1 LDEVGTMMQKPQQIL
16 VTGATGYIGGR
27 LIPRLLES
35 NYQVRVLARDP
46 KRLAGR
52 AWTDQVEIVKGDVL
66 EPESLIQACS
76 GIDVAYYFIHS
87 MVSTENF
94 HQRDIDAAHNFGEA
108 AHQAGVKRIIY
119 LGGLGDP
126 ESELSAHL
134 RSRQETGQAL
144 TASGV
149 PVTEFRAAVIVG
161 SGSIS
166 FEMIRYLTER
176 VPIMVCPSWVY
187 NRIQPIAIRNVLD
200 YLVAT
205 LEEPESIGEVIEI
218 GGSDIQTYAS
228 MMKTYASE
236 RGLRRILLPV
246 PVLTPFLSSYWV
258 HWVTPI
264 NARLAR
270 PLIEG
275 LRNEVIVRNDKA
287 TKMFPSIVPV
297 DYRTA
302 VSLALSKLD
311 AGQIET
317 SWADALVSSHGDQ
330 SVVVLRTQEGMI
342 EEHREYVVNAPAD
355 IVYNVFTSLGGE
367 NGWAVFNW
375 AWQLRGLLDRLVGGA
390 GLRRGRRDPKEI
402 RVGDALD
409 FWRVEVIDVNKQMLL
424 RAEMKVP
431 GRAWLEF
438 KTHPLN
444 DNQTTLTQTAYF
456 APKGLAGLLYWYL
469 LHPFQGLIFSRMI
482 RAIGLKAE
490 TLYKT
495 STT

>member
-1 LDEVGTMMQKPQQIL
+1 M
-16 VTGATGYIGGR
+16 TGSVKAG
-27 LIPRLLES
+27 
-35 NYQVRVLARDP
+35 YQVRVMARDP
-46 KRLAGR
+46 LRLAGR
-52 AWTDQVEIVKGDVL
+52 SWTDQVEIVKGDVL
-66 EPESLIQACS
+66 EPESLIRACTD
-76 GIDVAYYFIHS
+76 IDVAYYFIHS

-94 HQRDIDAAHNFGEA
+94 HQQDIDAAHNFGEA

-126 ESELSAHL
+126 QADLSEHL

-205 LEEPESIGEVIEI
+205 LEEPQSIGEVIEI
-218 GGSDIQTYAS
+218 GGADVQTYAT
-228 MMKTYASE
+228 MMTTYASE
-236 RGLRRILLPV
+236 RGLRRIMLPV
-246 PVLTPFLSSYWV
+246 PILTPFLSSYWV

-287 TKMFPSIVPV
+287 RQLFPNIDPLP
-297 DYRTA
+297 YRQA

-317 SWADALVSSHGDQ
+317 SWADALVSSHGDK
-330 SVVVLRTQEGMI
+330 SVVVLRTEEGMI
-342 EEHREYVVNAPAD
+342 EEHREQVVNAPANIIYD
-355 IVYNVFTSLGGE
+355 VFTSLGGE

-402 RVGDALD
+402 RVGDAVD
-409 FWRVEVIDVNKQMLL
+409 FWRVEVADETKHLLL

-456 APKGLAGLLYWYL
+456 APKGLAGMLYWYL
-469 LHPFQGLIFSRMI
+469 LYPIHTLIFSRMI
-482 RAIGLKAE
+482 QAIRVQAE

-495 STT
+495 STLT

>member
-1 LDEVGTMMQKPQQIL
+1 MQKPKRIL

-27 LIPRLLES
+27 LIPRLLE
-35 NYQVRVLARDP
+35 NEYQVRVLARDP
-46 KRLAGR
+46 LRLAGR
-52 AWTDQVEIVKGDVL
+52 TWTDQVEIVKGDVL
-66 EPESLIQACS
+66 EPESLVQACS
-76 GIDVAYYFIHS
+76 DIDVAYYFIHS

-94 HQRDIDAAHNFGEA
+94 HQRDVDAAHNFGEA
-108 AHQAGVKRIIY
+108 AQKSGVKRIIY

-126 ESELSAHL
+126 ESQLSEHL
-134 RSRQETGQAL
+134 QSRQETGRAL

-176 VPIMVCPSWVY
+176 VPIMICPSWVY

-200 YLVAT
+200 YLVAA
-205 LEEPESIGEVIEI
+205 LEEPSSIGEVIEI
-218 GGSDIQTYAS
+218 GGADVQTYAS
-228 MMKTYASE
+228 MMTTYASE
-236 RGLRRILLPV
+236 RGLRRIMLPV

-275 LRNEVIVRNDKA
+275 LRNEVIVRTNKA
-287 TKMFPSIVPV
+287 RQMFPNIEPMP
-297 DYRTA
+297 YRQA
-302 VSLALSKLD
+302 VSLSLSKLD

-317 SWADALVSSHGDQ
+317 SWADALVSSYGER
-330 SVVVLRTQEGMI
+330 SVVVLRNEEGMI
-342 EEHREYVVNAPAD
+342 EEHREHIVNAPAS
-355 IVYNVFTSLGGE
+355 IVYDVFTSLGGE

-375 AWQLRGLLDRLVGGA
+375 AWQLRGLLDRMVGGS

-402 RVGDALD
+402 RVGDAVD
-409 FWRVEVIDVNKQMLL
+409 FWRVEIVDENKHMLL

-438 KTHPLN
+438 KTHPLSE
-444 DNQTTLTQTAYF
+444 NQTTLTQTAYF
-456 APKGLAGLLYWYL
+456 APKGLAGMLYWYL
-469 LHPFQGLIFSRMI
+469 LYPFHGLIFSRMI
-482 RAIGLKAE
+482 RAVGQQAE

>member
-1 LDEVGTMMQKPQQIL
+1 MQRSKRIL

-35 NYQVRVLARDP
+35 GYQLRVLARDP
-46 KRLAGR
+46 SRLSGR
-52 AWTDQVEIVKGDVL
+52 TWTDQVEIVKGDVL
-66 EPESLIQACS
+66 EPDSLIQAFAD
-76 GIDVAYYFIHS
+76 IDIAYYFIHS

-119 LGGLGDP
+119 LGGLGDSQSDL
-126 ESELSAHL
+126 SEHL
-134 RSRQETGQAL
+134 RSRQETGKAL
-144 TASGV
+144 SASGV

-176 VPIMVCPSWVY
+176 VPIMICPSWVY

-200 YLVAT
+200 YLIAA
-205 LEEPESIGEVIEI
+205 LEEQQSIGEVIEI
-218 GGSDIQTYAS
+218 GGSDVQTYAS
-228 MMKTYASE
+228 MMTTYASE
-236 RGLRRILLPV
+236 RGLRRIMLPV

-275 LRNEVIVRNDKA
+275 LRNEVVVRTDNA
-287 TKMFPSIVPV
+287 RQIFPNIMPMP
-297 DYRTA
+297 YREA

-311 AGQIET
+311 AEQIET

-342 EEHREYVVNAPAD
+342 EEHREHVVNAPANL
-355 IVYNVFTSLGGE
+355 VYNVFTSLGGE
-367 NGWAVFNW
+367 NGWTVYNW
-375 AWQLRGLLDRLVGGA
+375 AWQLRGLLDRFVGGA

-402 RVGDALD
+402 RVGDAVD
-409 FWRVEVIDVNKQMLL
+409 FWRVEVAEANKQLLL

-438 KTHPLN
+438 KTLPLN
-444 DNQTTLTQTAYF
+444 DNQTSLTQTAYF
-456 APKGLAGLLYWYL
+456 APKGVAGMLYWYL
-469 LHPFQGLIFSRMI
+469 LYPIHSLIFSRMI
-482 RAIGLKAE
+482 RAVGLQAE
-490 TLYKT
+490 TRYKI
-495 STT
+495 STTP

>member
-1 LDEVGTMMQKPQQIL
+1 MQKPKQIL

-27 LIPRLLES
+27 LIPRLLKAG
-35 NYQVRVLARDP
+35 YQVRVLARDP
-46 KRLAGR
+46 LRLAGR
-52 AWTDQVEIVKGDVL
+52 SWTDQVEIVKGDVL
-66 EPESLIQACS
+66 EPETLINACT

-94 HQRDIDAAHNFGEA
+94 HQRDLDAAHNFGEA
-108 AHQAGVKRIIY
+108 AYQAGVQRIIY

-126 ESELSAHL
+126 DSELSEHL

-205 LEEPESIGEVIEI
+205 LEEPKSIGEVIEI
-218 GGSDIQTYAS
+218 GGADVQTYAS

-236 RGLRRILLPV
+236 RGLKRILLPV

-275 LRNEVIVRNDKA
+275 LRNEVIVRDDKA
-287 TKMFPSIVPV
+287 REMFPDIIPL
-297 DYRTA
+297 DYRKA
-302 VSLALSKLD
+302 VSLSLSKLD

-317 SWADALVSSHGDQ
+317 SWADALVSSSGDQ
-330 SVVVLRTQEGMI
+330 SVVVLRTEEGMI
-342 EEHREYVVNAPAD
+342 EEHRERIVNAPAST
-355 IVYNVFTSLGGE
+355 VYDVFTSLGGE

-375 AWQLRGLLDRLVGGA
+375 AWQLRGLLDRLVGGS
-390 GLRRGRRDPKEI
+390 GLRRGRRDAKDV
-402 RVGDALD
+402 RVGDAVD
-409 FWRVEVIDVNKQMLL
+409 FWRVEVVEENKQMLL

-438 KTHPLN
+438 KTHTLN
-444 DNQTTLTQTAYF
+444 EHQTSLTQTAYF

-469 LHPFQGLIFSRMI
+469 LYPIHSLIFSKMI
-482 RAIGLKAE
+482 HAIGLKAE
-490 TLYKT
+490 TLYDT
-495 STT
+495 STTVQTT